1 MKMLKLLVQDE
12 NGLIKTE
19 NGEPVLSCDAD
30 DVANAAIDFLG
41 ALIGPDLKELISDYN
56 QMHEL
61 IETERAENN
70 KTVQDAND
78 TAKRYKKLAED
89 YNALLAISQRYQE
102 QIRDLQKQV
111 TSLKNENA
119 KLQKCVTAKDNEFSK
134 LKTQLNNVKR
144 KNDEIRA
151 ENNRISNSCN
161 SQAFKLA
168 AKNKAIVQAVEGFKL
183 LDGQIMARGR
193 WNLKTVQIAEGGS
206 CMIYDRG
213 IMDEV
218 SEAFRQQGIELDPV
232 CNYWV
237 EVDFTFFTARFFKTV
252 DSIVAEGTLPIPPE
266 VMAEVH
272 ERMKRPTIVF
282 DATQGTEDSICS
294 LTSKYLQLL
303 DLCAK

>member
-1 MKMLKLLVQDE
+1 MLKLLVQDE

-19 NGEPVLSCDAD
+19 GGEPVLSCNAD

-70 KTVQDAND
+70 KTVHDAND

-134 LKTQLNNVKR
+134 LKTQLNSVKR

-151 ENNRISNSCN
+151 ENNRISSTCN
-161 SQAFKLA
+161 SNASKLA

-193 WNLKTVQIAEGGS
+193 WNMKIVQIAEGGS

-213 IMDEV
+213 IMTEV
-218 SEAFRQQGIELDPV
+218 SEAFREQGIELDPV

-237 EVDFTFFTARFFKTV
+237 EADFTLFTARFFKTI

-266 VMAEVH
+266 VIAEVH

-282 DATQGTEDSICS
+282 DSTQGAEDSICS

>member
-1 MKMLKLLVQDE
+1 MKMLKLLVQYE

-19 NGEPVLSCDAD
+19 NGEPILSCDAD

-89 YNALLAISQRYQE
+89 YNAMLAISQRYQE

-119 KLQKCVTAKDNEFSK
+119 KLQKCVTAKDNEFNK

-151 ENNRISNSCN
+151 ENNRISSMCN
-161 SQAFKLA
+161 SNASKLA

-193 WNLKTVQIAEGGS
+193 WNMKTVKIAEGGS

-218 SEAFRQQGIELDPV
+218 SEAFREQGIELDPV

-237 EVDFTFFTARFFKTV
+237 EADFTLFTARFFKTF
-252 DSIVAEGTLPIPPE
+252 DSILTDGDLPIPPE
-266 VMAEVH
+266 VIAEVH

-282 DATQGTEDSICS
+282 DATQGAEDSICS

>member
-1 MKMLKLLVQDE
+1 MFKFLIQDDA
-12 NGLIKTE
+12 GLIKTE

-56 QMHEL
+56 KMHEL

-70 KTVQDAND
+70 KTVHDAND
-78 TAKRYKKLAED
+78 AVKRYKKLAED
-89 YNALLAISQRYQE
+89 YNAALAISNRYQE
-102 QIRDLQKQV
+102 QIRELQKQV
-111 TSLKNENA
+111 TSLKTENA
-119 KLQKCVTAKDNEFSK
+119 KLQKCVTAKDNEISK
-134 LKTQLNNVKR
+134 VKTLLSTAKR
-144 KNDEIRA
+144 KNEEIRA
-151 ENNRISNSCN
+151 ENNRISSSCN
-161 SQAFKLA
+161 SQASKLA
-168 AKNKAIVQAVEGFKL
+168 AKNKAIVQAVESFKL

-193 WNLKTVQIAEGGS
+193 WNMKTIKIAEGGS

-237 EVDFTFFTARFFKTV
+237 EADFTFFTARFFKTF
-252 DSIVAEGTLPIPPE
+252 DSILTDGDLSIPPE
-266 VMAEVH
+266 VMAEVY

-282 DATQGTEDSICS
+282 DATQGAEDSICL